1 MASIT
6 RTETTL
12 PAAVVVMGVA
22 GSGKSVV
29 ASALAARLGARF
41 VEGDILHPPENVARM
56 ASGLPLTDID
66 RKGWLDTIGSEIAVA
81 ASRGERVVAAC
92 SSLKRAYRERLRQH
106 WGRIFFVYLQIDQAT
121 AWRRVS
127 MRKGHFMPASLVE
140 SQFADLEP
148 PAADE
153 NALTLDASH
162 PVAELVEASSEFL
175 QANGTSR

>member
-1 MASIT
+1 MIT
-6 RTETTL
+6 QIDVTHPT
-12 PAAVVVMGVA
+12 AVVVMGVA

-41 VEGDILHPPENVARM
+41 IEGDFLHPPENVARM

-66 RKGWLDTIGSEIAVA
+66 RKGWLDTIGNEIAVA
-81 ASRGERVVAAC
+81 ASRGESVVAAC
-92 SSLKRAYRERLRQH
+92 SSLKRIYRERLRRL
-106 WGRIFFVYLQIDQAT
+106 WAPISFVYLQIDPAT
-121 AWRRVS
+121 ARQRVAR
-127 MRKGHFMPASLVE
+127 RKGHFMPASLVQ

-162 PVAELVEASSEFL
+162 PVTELVKSSSEFL
-175 QANGTSR
+175 RANGAFK